1 MRSATHDQVGEFR
14 VVVVCL
20 PRILSRGPKA
30 EVLLDDP
37 EERVLGQ
44 AGVQDEGLEEVLTR
58 I

>member
-1 MRSATHDQVGEFR
+1 MEEIPHFFVIIVGVVR
-14 VVVVCL
+14 VL
-20 PRILSRGPKA
+20 ARWPKA